1 MRRLQIG
8 HDSGLL
14 LEGKPLSLYGCFL
27 GVDGV
32 QVGESNL
39 DSRYV
44 RVAGSPLSFDVSLHD
59 SQGSLYTGMRQI
71 RVHIACVGDEHDI
84 VQAKAAVGALH
95 GARVR
100 LGWRGLPGEYEG
112 RVSVGVWRDV
122 WAIESGSLSVRGVG
136 LVTSSCTLSMEANP
150 YLVGE
155 LVRVPFA
162 SMVDVDLSVCGN
174 KPTPPTFTL
183 HPVSGVQDIRLYV
196 NGMTVTVPSSNAAW
210 STGVTLTV
218 DYERRVA
225 LVNSSVVPVSL
236 YSRFDWL
243 RAGVNTVRVEG
254 ADGSV
259 SFTPYTFI

>member
-1 MRRLQIG
+1 MRRLQVG

-32 QVGESNL
+32 QVGDSNL

-44 RVAGSPLSFDVSLHD
+44 RVAGSPLSFDVSLTD
-59 SQGSLYTGMRQI
+59 VQGGVPTGMRSLRI
-71 RVHIACVGDEHDI
+71 HVGASGVERDI
-84 VQAKAAVGALH
+84 VQAKAAIGALH
-95 GARVR
+95 GLTVRV
-100 LGWRGLPGEYEG
+100 GWRGLPGEYEG
-112 RVSVGVWRDV
+112 RLRVGAWDDV
-122 WAIESGSLSVRGVG
+122 WDFSQPAAQGVG
-136 LVTSSCTLSMEANP
+136 LVASTCMLTVTANP

-155 LVRVPFA
+155 LVRVPVA
-162 SMVDVDLSVCGN
+162 SRVDVDLSVCGN

-183 HPVSGVQDIRLYV
+183 HTVSGVQDIRLYV

-225 LVNSSVVPVSL
+225 LVNSSVVPVGL